1 MPAPEIPAHL
11 TPRTNFFQ
19 PVLRALGPFLALSI
33 VIAFFAVADAWQAQA
48 AGESG
53 NFLTLGNVQRVSAA
67 TVIVAVAALGMTLII
82 ISGGIDLSA
91 GTALALCAVVTAWSL
106 KNDVV
111 LLVVHGNSVS
121 GIKLSLREGQKRLDA
136 LNDEVSK
143 LTTRLQAEL
152 AEPQKAAR
160 EAELTAKTAAVA
172 QQKTLVADLE
182 SRQKRIIAASPT
194 WSPWSPPVAIVLAL
208 LAGGLVGAINGSL
221 ISGLR
226 VVPFIVTLGTMTL
239 FLGVAKLIAEET
251 TVRPEIT
258 QVPQWLKQLTS
269 SNQDAM
275 VGGMPMAVW
284 ITLALAACLA
294 AVLHL
299 TVFGR
304 HVFALGSNEATARL
318 CGIQVVRTKIL
329 VYALAG
335 VFTGVAGIYQFSR
348 LSSGS
353 STSGTGLELKI
364 IAAVVIGGGSLSGG
378 RGAVL
383 GTLCGA
389 AIMAVIESGCTQLGF
404 NNPYQDIIL
413 GVIIVAAVT
422 LDQFRQ
428 RRLGLVSR

>member
-1 MPAPEIPAHL
+1 MSSIDLSSP
-11 TPRTNFFQ
+11 TPRTSFLQ

-33 VIAFFAVADAWQAQA
+33 VIIFFAVADAWQAQA
-48 AGESG
+48 AGKPG

-91 GTALALCAVVTAWSL
+91 GTALSLCAVVTAWSL
-106 KNDVV
+106 KNDVA

-121 GIKLSLREGQKRLDA
+121 GIKVSLRDAQKRLHK
-136 LNDEVSK
+136 LNGDVSE
-143 LTTRLQAEL
+143 LTVRLQTGA
-152 AEPQKAAR
+152 AEPQKTTI
-160 EAELTAKTAAVA
+160 EAELATQSATVA

-182 SRQKRIIAASPT
+182 TQQKRIIAAAPT
-194 WSPWSPPVAIVLAL
+194 WTPWSAPVAVLLAL
-208 LAGGLVGAINGSL
+208 LAGALVGAINGSL
-221 ISGLR
+221 VSGLR

-239 FLGVAKLIAEET
+239 FLGIAKLIAEET

-258 QVPQWLKQLTS
+258 QNPMWLKQLTS
-269 SNQDAM
+269 SSQDAM

-318 CGIQVVRTKIL
+318 CGIQVARTKIL

-428 RRLGLVSR
+428 RRLGLASR